1 MKSHL
6 VIALLISLAAQG
18 AFAQD
23 TEDDPPARPAAKP
36 RYLAP
41 YVDRHSQ
48 IDAMVPRPDD
58 VKEAYGPNSSVS
70 PSANSRY
77 VLPPMHAKPQ
87 FNSGKATHARIAPP
101 TRKGASESESDVYG
115 SNQWNV
121 GQTYTDPNLS
131 NPYSAP

>member
-18 AFAQD
+18 AFAQN
-23 TEDDPPARPAAKP
+23 TEDDPPAHPTAKP
-36 RYLAP
+36 RYTKP

-58 VKEAYGPNSSVS
+58 VKDAYGPNSSVS
-70 PSANSRY
+70 PSTNSRY
-77 VLPPMHAKPQ
+77 VLPPLHAKPQ
-87 FNSGKATHARIAPP
+87 FNSGKVTRARSAPP
-101 TRKGASESESDVYG
+101 ARTAASESASDVYG

-121 GQTYTDPNLS
+121 GQTYADPNLS
-131 NPYSAP
+131 SPYSAP